1 MSFEWLTLP
10 WVDLL
15 LWLGAVVCIV
25 AGLVGLVLPAIP
37 GPPLLF
43 AGLWL
48 AAHAEDYVF
57 VGTKTLVALGVLTI
71 IAVVLDFVAGALG
84 AKRFGASRWAVAG
97 AVIGAVVGIFFG
109 LIGLLLGPFV
119 GAVAGELIS
128 GRALDAAS
136 RAGVGATIGLL
147 VGTAA
152 KLAIG
157 LAMLGIFVF
166 VRITSG

>member
-1 MSFEWLTLP
+1 MDWLTLP
-10 WVDLL
+10 WIDLAF
-15 LWLGAVVCIV
+15 WLGAIVCIV

-43 AGLWL
+43 AGLWM
-48 AAHAEDYVF
+48 AAHAEHYAH
-57 VGTKTLVALGVLTI
+57 VGTKTLVVLGVLMVV
-71 IAVVLDFVAGALG
+71 AVVLDFVAGALG
-84 AKRFGASRWAVAG
+84 AKRFGASRWAVMG
-97 AVIGAVVGIFFG
+97 AILGAVVGIFFG

-136 RAGVGATIGLL
+136 RAGIGATIGLL
-147 VGTAA
+147 LGTAA

-157 LAMLGIFVF
+157 FTMLSIFLF
-166 VRITSG
+166 VRST

>member
-1 MSFEWLTLP
+1 MSFEWLNLP
-10 WVDLL
+10 WLEL
-15 LWLGAVVCIV
+15 ATWAGAIVCIL
-25 AGLVGLVLPAIP
+25 AGLVGLVFPAIP
-37 GPPLLF
+37 GPPILF

-48 AAHAEDYVF
+48 AAHAEGYAYVG
-57 VGTKTLVALGVLTI
+57 VKTLVVLGILTVL
-71 IAVVLDFVAGALG
+71 AVVLDFVAGALG
-84 AKRFGASRWAVAG
+84 AKRFGASRWAVVG
-97 AVIGAVVGIFFG
+97 ALLGAVVGIFFG

-157 LAMLGIFVF
+157 FTMVGIFAL
-166 VRITSG
+166 VRST

>member
-1 MSFEWLTLP
+1 MSADWLNLP
-10 WVDLL
+10 WLEL
-15 LWLGAVVCIV
+15 ALWLGAIVCIV

-43 AGLWL
+43 AGLWM
-48 AAHAEDYVF
+48 AAYAEHYAF
-57 VGTKTLVALGVLTI
+57 VGTKTLVVLGVLTVL
-71 IAVVLDFVAGALG
+71 AVALDFIAGALG
-84 AKRFGASRWAVAG
+84 AKRFGASRWAVFG
-97 AVIGAVVGIFFG
+97 AVIGAIVGIFFG
-109 LIGLLLGPFV
+109 LIGLLLGPFM

-136 RAGVGATIGLL
+136 RAGIGATIGLL

-157 LAMLGIFVF
+157 FTMLGIFVF
-166 VRITSG
+166 VRIA